1 MARRIPLPRLSRRQR
16 MARWQRERRQQFV
29 YLTLFTAL
37 LVFVIGL
44 VGWAAAS
51 SYYDANLIPAAKVGD
66 RAIPTRDFNRMFAFE
81 KTRFFIQYGLQPG
94 SESDPQVASA
104 IQSLRKSALDELL
117 VGETLMTVAR
127 ADNAVP
133 SQADIDTQ
141 LNHDFSELHV
151 RHILVAPDA
160 NEKDTAKADAD
171 AKAKAEDA
179 AKQLKADPKNDQ
191 LWKDL
196 AAKDSTDTGTKDQGG
211 DLGWVSVQSG
221 FVKEFEDA
229 MFALKDGE
237 VSDPVKSQFGYHVIQ
252 RIETRGVTDT
262 PLYSSLRA
270 SGLNL
275 ADLRL
280 VSRSALLQKTYTDKA
295 KNAPIAS
302 PQDQVHLA
310 DIVINIP
317 TPTSSNLQDYATAQK
332 KITDVLT
339 ALNNGQDFAEV
350 AKANSEDTVTKDS
363 GGDMGWLTR
372 GMLPNKTIAD
382 DVFAKNAGE
391 RSDQHSL
398 NTSGNVVIY
407 KVLEKASKDVT
418 DDQKKKIQD
427 GAYDLWY
434 ADQQMRLN
442 VVPLVPGLEFP

>member
-1 MARRIPLPRLSRRQR
+1 
-16 MARWQRERRQQFV
+16 MARWQRERRQQLV
-29 YLTLFTAL
+29 YLTLFTTL
-37 LVFVIGL
+37 LVFVLGL
-44 VGWAAAS
+44 VAWSAAS
-51 SYYDANLIPAAKVGD
+51 TYYDQNLVPAAKVGD
-66 RAIPTRDFNRMFAFE
+66 RAIPIRDFTRLFAFE

-127 ADNAVP
+127 EDNAVP
-133 SQADIDTQ
+133 SMADIEGQ
-141 LNHDFSELHV
+141 LQHDFSELHV
-151 RHILVAPDA
+151 RHILVAPDS
-160 NEKDTAKADAD
+160 NEKDTVKADAG
-171 AKAKAEDA
+171 AKAKAEDV

-229 MFALKDGE
+229 MFALKDGD

-252 RIETRGVTDT
+252 RIETRAVANT
-262 PLYSSLRA
+262 PLYASLRA
-270 SGLNL
+270 SGLSL
-275 ADLRL
+275 DDLRL
-280 VSRSALLQKTYTDKA
+280 VSRSALLQTRYTDKA
-295 KNAPIAS
+295 KSAPIVS

-317 TPTSSNLQDYATAQK
+317 TPTSLNLQDYATAQK
-332 KITDVLT
+332 KIADVLK
-339 ALNNGQDFAEV
+339 ALNEGQDFAAL
-350 AKANSEDTVTKDS
+350 AKANSEDSVTKDN

-372 GMLPNKTIAD
+372 GMLPSKTIAD
-382 DVFAKNAGE
+382 DVFARNAGE

-398 NTSGNVVIY
+398 NASGDVVIY

-418 DDQKKKIQD
+418 DDQKKKMQD
-427 GAYDLWY
+427 GAYGLWY
-434 ADQQMRLN
+434 ADQEARLN
-442 VVPLVPGLEFP
+442 VLRLVPGLEFP